1 LIQTGIS
8 KTIDKM
14 NKFKNNSI
22 KVVYCILVITSFIN
36 CSTNNK
42 KPWTE
47 KSRKFT
53 VTGNCRDN
61 DNGKSANEDVLNGI
75 SPVVPLPGTLAHND
89 YEHENPLF
97 DALANGFTAIEADIH
112 LIDSELYVTHDPP
125 ASIENVSNLREL
137 YLDPLLNHIKNNNG
151 QVYPGYNSPVYLMI
165 DIKTNGEA
173 TYAVL
178 RNQLIE
184 YSEILSSL
192 SDINNISKPVRV
204 FISGN
209 RPIATIK
216 KDSVQLAGV
225 DGRLP
230 DLEKN
235 YSAEFMPVVSESFS
249 RILDWNGIDTIPEKE
264 FEILKSIS
272 NKVHQQGKRFRLWG
286 APENEYTWK
295 VLSNAGVDFICTDN
309 LQKAKLYLLEKN

>member
-1 LIQTGIS
+1 
-8 KTIDKM
+8 M
-14 NKFKNNSI
+14 NKFKNISI
-22 KVVYCILVITSFIN
+22 KIVCCILVITSFTN
-36 CSTNNK
+36 CSINNK
-42 KPWTE
+42 KTWTE

-61 DNGKSANEDVLNGI
+61 DNGKSANEDILNGI

-89 YEHENPLF
+89 YVHENPLF

-112 LIDSELYVTHDPP
+112 LIDGELYVTHDPP
-125 ASIENVSNLREL
+125 ASIKNVSTLREL

-151 QVYPGYNSPVYLMI
+151 QVYPDYNSPVYLMI

-192 SDINNISKPVRV
+192 SDINNIPKPLRV

-209 RPIATIK
+209 TPIATIK
-216 KDSVQLAGV
+216 KDSVQLAGA
-225 DGRLP
+225 DGRLS

-235 YSAEFMPVVSESFS
+235 YSVEFMPVVSESFF
-249 RILDWNGIDTIPEKE
+249 RLLDWNGIDTIPEKE

>member
-1 LIQTGIS
+1 
-8 KTIDKM
+8 M
-14 NKFKNNSI
+14 NKFKNYSI
-22 KVVYCILVITSFIN
+22 NAVCCILIITLFTN
-36 CSTNNK
+36 CSTNK
-42 KPWTE
+42 KNLRAE
-47 KSRKFT
+47 KSRKFA
-53 VTGNCRDN
+53 VAGDCRDN
-61 DNGKSANEDVLNGI
+61 VTGSGVNEDILGEI
-75 SPVVPLPGTLAHND
+75 SQVIPLPGAFAHND

-97 DALANGFTAIEADIH
+97 DALANGFTAIEADVH
-112 LIDSELYVTHDPP
+112 LINGELYVTHDFP
-125 ASIENVSNLREL
+125 ASIENVCTLKEL

-165 DIKTNGEA
+165 DIKTAGKA

-192 SDINNISKPVRV
+192 SDINNIPKPVRV

-216 KDSVQLAGV
+216 EDPVQLAGV

-235 YSAEFMPVVSESFS
+235 YSVGFMPIVSESFS
-249 RILDWNGIDTIPEKE
+249 RIVDWNGIDTIPEKE

-272 NKVHQQGKRFRLWG
+272 DKVHQQGKRFRLWG
-286 APENEYTWK
+286 APENEYTWR
-295 VLSNAGVDFICTDN
+295 VLSNAGIDFICTDD
-309 LQKAKLYLLEKN
+309 LQKAKCFSNVGESSPKTEEK

>member
-1 LIQTGIS
+1 
-8 KTIDKM
+8 M
-14 NKFKNNSI
+14 YKFKIYSI
-22 KVVYCILVITSFIN
+22 TVVCCILVITLFTA
-36 CSTNNK
+36 CSINK
-42 KPWTE
+42 KNLRAE
-47 KSRKFT
+47 KSPKFA
-53 VTGNCRDN
+53 VAGDFRDNGTGNRT
-61 DNGKSANEDVLNGI
+61 NEDIFSKI
-75 SPVVPLPGTLAHND
+75 SLALPLPGAFAHND

-97 DALANGFTAIEADIH
+97 DALANGFTTIEADVH
-112 LIDSELYVTHDPP
+112 LIKGDLYITHNRP
-125 ASIENVSNLREL
+125 ASIKNVCTLKEL

-165 DIKTNGEA
+165 DIKTAGEA

-178 RNQLIE
+178 RKQLIE

-192 SDINNISKPVRV
+192 SDINNIPKPVRV

-216 KDSVQLAGV
+216 KDLVQLAGV

-235 YSAEFMPVVSESFS
+235 YAVGFMPIVSERFS
-249 RILDWNGIDTIPEKE
+249 RIVDWNGIDTIPEKE

-272 NKVHQQGKRFRLWG
+272 DKVHQQGKKFRLWS
-286 APENEYTWK
+286 APENEYTWR
-295 VLSNAGVDFICTDN
+295 VLFDAGIDFICTDD
-309 LQKAKLYLLEKN
+309 LQKAKLYLLENK

>member
-1 LIQTGIS
+1 
-8 KTIDKM
+8 M
-14 NKFKNNSI
+14 CKFKNYSI
-22 KVVYCILVITSFIN
+22 TFVCCILVITLFTN
-36 CSTNNK
+36 CSTNKK
-42 KPWTE
+42 KPGAE
-47 KSRKFT
+47 KSWKFA
-53 VTGNCRDN
+53 VTEDCRDN
-61 DNGKSANEDVLNGI
+61 GTGSGVNEDILGKI
-75 SPVVPLPGTLAHND
+75 SLVVPLPGAFAHND

-97 DALANGFTAIEADIH
+97 DALANGFTAIEADVH
-112 LIDSELYVTHDPP
+112 LIDGELYVTHDPP
-125 ASIENVSNLREL
+125 ASIKNVCTLKEL
-137 YLDPLLNHIKNNNG
+137 YLNPLLNHIKKNNG
-151 QVYPGYNSPVYLMI
+151 QIYPGYNSPVYLMI

-192 SDINNISKPVRV
+192 SDINNIPKPVRV

-216 KDSVQLAGV
+216 KDSVQFAGV

-235 YSAEFMPVVSESFS
+235 YSVGFMPIVSESFS
-249 RILDWNGIDTIPEKE
+249 GIVNWNGIDTIPEKE

-272 NKVHQQGKRFRLWG
+272 CKVHKQGKKIRLWG
-286 APENEYTWK
+286 APENEYTWR
-295 VLSNAGVDFICTDN
+295 VLSNAGIDFICTDN